1 MKYHMIGWK
10 VVSIVL
16 GVLALLGAAGY
27 FLLQKY
33 SAMLDMVLA
42 GLALFATASVCAW
55 MDDLLG
61 HVAQGREDQERQ
73 LAATNRIESE
83 LDNLKQKISQ

>member
-27 FLLQKY
+27 FLMK
-33 SAMLDMVLA
+33 
-42 GLALFATASVCAW
+42 
-55 MDDLLG
+55 
-61 HVAQGREDQERQ
+61 
-73 LAATNRIESE
+73 
-83 LDNLKQKISQ
+83 K

>member
-42 GLALFATASVCAW
+42 GLALFATAGVGAW
-55 MDDLLG
+55 MGGLVDHL
-61 HVAQGREDQERQ
+61 AQGRDDQKRQ
-73 LAATNRIESE
+73 LAAMNRIENE